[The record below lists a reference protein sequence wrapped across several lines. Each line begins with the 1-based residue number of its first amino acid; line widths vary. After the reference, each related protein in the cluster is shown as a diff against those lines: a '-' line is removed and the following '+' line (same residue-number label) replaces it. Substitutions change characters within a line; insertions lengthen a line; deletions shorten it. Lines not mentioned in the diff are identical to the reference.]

1 MTLGYDGKLY
11 ILAFDHRGS
20 FQKKMFGIEGE
31 PSAEETATISDA
43 KHLIFEG
50 MVKAVDAGVDPGA
63 TGVLVDEQFG
73 APKNIPGDAKQRGL
87 LLAMPVEKSG
97 QNEFDF
103 EYGDDFG
110 ARIEQFDPDFS
121 KVLVRYNPDGDAEM
135 NERQTERLKRL
146 SDWLHEH
153 DRKFL
158 FELLVPAEDDQ
169 LEQVGGDSDRY
180 DAELRP
186 ELMRRTI
193 VAFQDAGVEADI
205 WKIEGIDTQED
216 CDLIAQTA
224 RQGGRDGVVCV
235 VLGRGANDEKVDH
248 WLRQGA
254 PVEGYAG
261 FAIGR
266 TIWWDALKGFLDGN
280 IEREDAAQQIADNY
294 LRFVQV
300 YDEAAK
306 QAAAA

>member
-31 PSAEETATISDA
+31 PSAEQTATISDA

-50 MVKAVDAGVDPGA
+50 MVKAVEAGVDPGA

-103 EYGDDFG
+103 QYGDDFG
-110 ARIEQFDPDFS
+110 AHIEQFDPDFS
-121 KVLVRYNPDGDAEM
+121 KVLVRYNPDGDADM
-135 NERQTERLKRL
+135 NQRQTERLKRL

-158 FELLVPAEDDQ
+158 FELLVPAEDHQ

-193 VAFQDAGVEADI
+193 IAFQDAGVEADI

-224 RQGGRDGVVCV
+224 RRGGRDGVVCV
-235 VLGRGANDEKVDH
+235 VLGRGANDAKVDH

-280 IEREDAAQQIADNY
+280 LEREDAAQQIADNY

-306 QAAAA
+306 QAAPA